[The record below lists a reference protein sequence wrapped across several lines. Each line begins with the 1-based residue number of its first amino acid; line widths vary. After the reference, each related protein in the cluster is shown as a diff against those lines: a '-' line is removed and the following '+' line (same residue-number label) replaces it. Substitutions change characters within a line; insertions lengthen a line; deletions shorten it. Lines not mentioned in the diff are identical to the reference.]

1 MADAVATQILFD
13 GERMAIMKFT
23 NISDGTGETKVTK
36 VDVSTLTPSSFD
48 RPCDGVTITKVHA
61 LTHGME
67 VDMYWDAT
75 TDVFILSVPQNQM
88 YSLDLTQ
95 FGGLWNNA
103 GAGKNGDV
111 QFSTRDASAG
121 DTYTIVLEMVK
132 SYADV

>member
-1 MADAVATQILFD
+1 MADAVTTQILFD
-13 GERMAIMKFT
+13 GERTAIMKFT

-36 VDVSTLTPSSFD
+36 VDVSALTPSSFSKA
-48 RPCDGVTITKVHA
+48 CDGVTITKIHA

-75 TDVFILSVPQNQM
+75 TDVLIGVIPQNQM
-88 YSLDLTQ
+88 YSMDLTQ

-111 QFSTRDASAG
+111 LFSTRDASTG
-121 DTYTIVLEMVK
+121 DTYTIILEMVK
-132 SYADV
+132 SYAD

>member
-13 GERMAIMKFT
+13 GERTAIMKFT

-36 VDVSTLTPSSFD
+36 VDVSALTPSSFSKA
-48 RPCDGVTITKVHA
+48 CDGVTITKIHA

-67 VDMYWDAT
+67 VDMYWGAT
-75 TDVFILSVPQNQM
+75 TDVLIGVIPQNQM
-88 YSLDLTQ
+88 YSMDLTQ

-103 GAGKNGDV
+103 GAGKTGDV
-111 QFSTRDASAG
+111 LFSTRDLSTG

-132 SYADV
+132 SYAD

>member
-13 GERMAIMKFT
+13 GERTAIMKFT

-36 VDVSTLTPSSFD
+36 VDASALSPSSFD
-48 RPCDGVTITKVHA
+48 KACDGVTITKIHA
-61 LTHGME
+61 MTHGME

-75 TDVFILSVPQNQM
+75 TDVLIGVIPQNQM
-88 YSLDLTQ
+88 YSMDLTQ

-121 DTYTIVLEMVK
+121 DTYMIILEMVK
-132 SYADV
+132 SYAD